1 MHALGGVDALLPQD
15 GSMQK
20 LAQTALR
27 WEPLCCDALGLRVLV
42 LRLLLLRGPIGP
54 YRRPC
59 GLVDDGLNF
68 FHTLQ
73 ADRHQRLHQ
82 CIIEVLHVRRQVGEK
97 PAQISQANVN
107 LPLHPLIN

>member
-15 GSMQK
+15 GGMQDWPQTK
-20 LAQTALR
+20 LHWQPSCI
-27 WEPLCCDALGLRVLV
+27 EALGLRLLV
-42 LRLLLLRGPIGP
+42 LLLLLRGPIGP

-73 ADRHQRLHQ
+73 ANRHQRLHQ
-82 CIIEVLHVRRQVGEK
+82 CVVEVLHVRRQIGEE
-97 PAQISQANVN
+97 PARTSPAHVSP
-107 LPLHPLIN
+107 PLYP

>member
-15 GSMQK
+15 GSMQN

-27 WEPLCCDALGLRVLV
+27 WEPLCSEALGLRLLV
-42 LRLLLLRGPIGP
+42 LLLLLLRGPIGP